1 MDFYLIYFPN
11 GNNSQWEAMSDN
23 NVPDTGAF
31 PSYWYKKYEAPA
43 EKSTEMFDK
52 LTAIRNDMN
61 KRKLLPSKDKN
72 IFPELAIS

>member
-11 GNNSQWEAMSDN
+11 RKNPRWEAMSN
-23 NVPDTGAF
+23 SNVPDLGAF

-43 EKSTEMFDK
+43 QKHEEIFNR
-52 LTAIRNDMN
+52 LTTIRNDMN

-72 IFPELAIS
+72 IFPELSIS

>member
-23 NVPDTGAF
+23 NVPDPKAF
-31 PSYWYKKYEAPA
+31 PNHWYKKYEAPVD
-43 EKSTEMFDK
+43 KSAEMFDK
-52 LTAIRNDMN
+52 LFRIRNDMN

-72 IFPELAIS
+72 IFPELSIS